1 MTGGFDM
8 KSNVPRKFDFD
19 RIGIIDDST
28 TIFGTTVGVFNN
40 LLEEHFQEMFREIE
54 LAREKRKPDP
64 ASQEDK

>member
-8 KSNVPRKFDFD
+8 KSNAPRKFDFD
-19 RIGIIDDST
+19 CIGIIGDST
-28 TIFGTTVGVFNN
+28 TVFGTPVGVFNN

-54 LAREKRKPDP
+54 LAREKRKPSP